1 MPAAAAR
8 HGTAGLAGLGT
19 LLLLALV
26 TAPQARASSIYACV
40 SRHGGAVH
48 LVPKAAR
55 CRKGESKESWNT
67 RGPAGATGAV
77 SANGAAGL
85 NGFNGVTGANGP
97 AGPTTETGA
106 PGAAGARGSTGPP
119 GGTGETGAT
128 GVAGTKGATGTQGP
142 TAVTGET
149 GATGVAGTNGVTGAQ
164 GPTGA
169 TGETGAVGPTGAG
182 GAVGGYSVRQAPATH
197 VIVTSGTEGI
207 PITVVSRELPAG
219 HYILNA
225 KVELDLSNTTADAQV
240 GVGCDLVDTPSEG
253 ASTHDTAEWT
263 TPIGVSHSG
272 VYIASNSLPLTLA
285 VSSSTHTS
293 EISIACYVSFEKA
306 SDEFGAQAGNAAIT
320 AVQTTQNS

>member
-8 HGTAGLAGLGT
+8 HGTAGLAGLGP

-67 RGPAGATGAV
+67 RGRAGATGAV

-106 PGAAGARGSTGPP
+106 PGAAGARGSAGPP

-128 GVAGTKGATGTQGP
+128 GVAGTKGATGAQGP

-182 GAVGGYSVRQAPATH
+182 GAVGGYSASNAAAVNFTTKSGNP
-197 VIVTSGTEGI
+197 TSILIKEGI
-207 PITVVSRELPAG
+207 PAGSFIVYSKLVVTASDTEPGAAWLAECTVTDKPSTGATTEDTAAATGVIVAD
-219 HYILNA
+219 HT
-225 KVELDLSNTTADAQV
+225 LDESATTLSLGMGVTTTAI
-240 GVGCDLVDTPSEG
+240 SK
-253 ASTHDTAEWT
+253 
-263 TPIGVSHSG
+263 
-272 VYIASNSLPLTLA
+272 LTLA
-285 VSSSTHTS
+285 CSNVSNSSTTGGFTLRGT
-293 EISIACYVSFEKA
+293 Y
-306 SDEFGAQAGNAAIT
+306 AAIT